1 MNERILHCAAAEGA
15 PYYFEKVI
23 SYMFWADIA
32 LNFRTGYMHVARP
45 IYMVQHATLRAAP
58 DV

>member
-32 LNFRTGYMHVARP
+32 LNFRTGYV
-45 IYMVQHATLRAAP
+45 RALHGP
-58 DV
+58 YIW